1 MFYSYFIANSWA
13 EMVTKGF
20 SYYFEKVK
28 CSSHNSYFLHQSCT
42 ETCTVVCGFWYLYR
56 RICSNV
62 ISPPVF
68 SFSLPYIC
76 YAGGLVN
83 VYNNN
88 SSALKIDCNKSC
100 CLKNCFTNDCFWTRS
115 NSITARCIVAKFD
128 RRTKIR
134 SSYVLLF
141 ICHQLHA
148 NLNNKSH
155 LSWKPEKIGESRAL
169 LGRCEF
175 RGHIDH
181 KFFSWR
187 IWVCLSSIL
196 WHCVHIIPFLI
207 EVIVPVIGWNYILL
221 PIKNLPP
228 AHVTSSKWRALLPTI
243 PFSSSSQKTL
253 PHYLADPSGTEI
265 KVSLCSCGKGNY
277 IWFHIVIDAKVLIR

>member
-1 MFYSYFIANSWA
+1 
-13 EMVTKGF
+13 MVTKGF

-115 NSITARCIVAKFD
+115 NSITARCIVAKSCQHIFQWFVEKN
-128 RRTKIR
+128 RVTK
-134 SSYVLLF
+134 
-141 ICHQLHA
+141 
-148 NLNNKSH
+148 
-155 LSWKPEKIGESRAL
+155 
-169 LGRCEF
+169 
-175 RGHIDH
+175 
-181 KFFSWR
+181 
-187 IWVCLSSIL
+187 
-196 WHCVHIIPFLI
+196 
-207 EVIVPVIGWNYILL
+207 
-221 PIKNLPP
+221 
-228 AHVTSSKWRALLPTI
+228 T
-243 PFSSSSQKTL
+243 QKDNSTRF
-253 PHYLADPSGTEI
+253 HY
-265 KVSLCSCGKGNY
+265 
-277 IWFHIVIDAKVLIR
+277 F